1 MPKTANQTRS
11 DGEPGSPTP
20 IAASTS
26 TSTPTPTP
34 TPTPTSIAASSSPDV
49 SGLTG
54 TATDTARAAM
64 HDKRG
69 PSADLA
75 IAADASAL
83 SEQLK
88 AMRERLF
95 PPTSTKTLRAF
106 SSGEAAKLI
115 GVSDGYLRQL
125 SLAGEGPQPDT
136 GAGGRRFYSLAD
148 IHALRLHL
156 SEQALAKGHVAKA
169 RAYLPRRNAQ
179 AGEGL
184 QVISVTN
191 FKGGSGKTTSA
202 VHLAQ
207 YLALTGHR
215 VLAIDLDPQA
225 SLSALFGYQP
235 ELDLTGNDT
244 LYGAIRYDAEQRP
257 LSEIIRQTYFPGLD
271 LVPGNIEL
279 QEFEHVTPQALADRQ
294 SGREAAGAGGSSDR
308 GPLFFAR
315 IQAVLSTVEDDYDVV
330 VIDCPPQLGYLTL
343 SALCASTS
351 VLVTVHPQMLDIASM
366 NQFLF
371 MTADLLAVV
380 REAGGTLDFDFLRY
394 LVTRF
399 EPNDGPQAQIVG
411 FMRSLFGERVLTAPM
426 VKSTA
431 VSDAGLTKQT
441 LYEVGRENFTR
452 ATYDRALE
460 AMNAVNSEIE
470 ALVHAVW
477 NR

>member
-1 MPKTANQTRS
+1 MADTKGNKRMAVSAKKSGAESTGAVV
-11 DGEPGSPTP
+11 EPR
-20 IAASTS
+20 
-26 TSTPTPTP
+26 
-34 TPTPTSIAASSSPDV
+34 V
-49 SGLTG
+49 L
-54 TATDTARAAM
+54 
-64 HDKRG
+64 
-69 PSADLA
+69 ADEA
-75 IAADASAL
+75 IARDARAL

-95 PPTSTKTLRAF
+95 PPASMKSLRAF

-125 SLAGEGPQPDT
+125 SLAGEGPQPET

-148 IHALRLHL
+148 INALRRHL
-156 SEQALAKGHVAKA
+156 AEQALAKGNIAKA
-169 RAYLPRRNAQ
+169 RSYLPRRDAVR
-179 AGEGL
+179 GEHL

-244 LYGAIRYDAEQRP
+244 LYGAIRYDDEQRP
-257 LSEIIRQTYFPGLD
+257 LADIIRSTYFPGLD

-279 QEFEHVTPQALADRQ
+279 QEFEHVTPQALSRRQ
-294 SGREAAGAGGSSDR
+294 NGEDA

-315 IQAVLSTVEDDYDVV
+315 IQAALQTVEADYDVV

-351 VLVTVHPQMLDIASM
+351 VIVTVHPQMLDVASM

-371 MTADLLAVV
+371 MTSDLLAVV
-380 REAGGTLDFDFLRY
+380 REAGGTLNFDFLRY
-394 LVTRF
+394 LVTRY

-411 FMRSLFGERVLTAPM
+411 FMRSLFGDRVLTAPM
-426 VKSTA
+426 LKSTA

-452 ATYDRALE
+452 TTYDRALE
-460 AMNAVNSEIE
+460 AMNAVNDEVK
-470 ALVHAVW
+470 ALIHTAW
-477 NR
+477 GR

>member
-1 MPKTANQTRS
+1 MDIKETLGMAVSAKKSGAPKGAGMLEERQLADET
-11 DGEPGSPTP
+11 
-20 IAASTS
+20 IAR
-26 TSTPTPTP
+26 
-34 TPTPTSIAASSSPDV
+34 D
-49 SGLTG
+49 
-54 TATDTARAAM
+54 AR
-64 HDKRG
+64 
-69 PSADLA
+69 
-75 IAADASAL
+75 AL

-95 PPTSTKTLRAF
+95 PPLSSKTLRSF

-125 SLAGEGPQPDT
+125 SLAGEGPQPET

-148 IHALRLHL
+148 INALRAHL
-156 SEQALAKGHVAKA
+156 AEQAIAKGNVAKA
-169 RAYLPRRNAQ
+169 KGYLPRRDA
-179 AGEGL
+179 AEGEHL

-202 VHLAQ
+202 AHLAQ
-207 YLALTGHR
+207 HLALTGHR

-244 LYGAIRYDAEQRP
+244 LYGAIRYDDEQRA
-257 LSEIIRQTYFPGLD
+257 LSDIIRGTYFPGLD
-271 LVPGNIEL
+271 LIPGNIEL

-294 SGREAAGAGGSSDR
+294 NGKDR
-308 GPLFFAR
+308 GPMFFAR
-315 IQAVLSTVEDDYDVV
+315 IQAVLATVQDDYDIV

-351 VLVTVHPQMLDIASM
+351 VIVTVHPQMLDVASM

-371 MTADLLAVV
+371 MTSDLLSVV
-380 REAGGTLDFDFLRY
+380 REAGGTLNFDFLRY

-411 FMRSLFGERVLTAPM
+411 FMRSLFGDRVLTAPM
-426 VKSTA
+426 LKSTA

-452 ATYDRALE
+452 STYDRAVE
-460 AMNAVNSEIE
+460 AMNAVNGEVE
-470 ALVHAVW
+470 ALIHAAW
-477 NR
+477 GR

>member
-1 MPKTANQTRS
+1 M
-11 DGEPGSPTP
+11 
-20 IAASTS
+20 
-26 TSTPTPTP
+26 
-34 TPTPTSIAASSSPDV
+34 V
-49 SGLTG
+49 SVVQ
-54 TATDTARAAM
+54 ATDEKPQGT
-64 HDKRG
+64 
-69 PSADLA
+69 PSIVADAA
-75 IAADASAL
+75 IAADARAL

-88 AMRERLF
+88 AMRERLY
-95 PPTSTKTLRAF
+95 PPMAQKTLRQF

-125 SLAGEGPQPDT
+125 SLAGEGPQPET
-136 GAGGRRFYSLAD
+136 GTGGRRFYTLND
-148 IHALRLHL
+148 INALRHHL
-156 SEQALAKGHVAKA
+156 AEQALAKGNTAKA
-169 RAYLPRRNAQ
+169 RSYLPQRDLSR
-179 AGEGL
+179 GEHM

-225 SLSALFGYQP
+225 SLSAMFGYQP

-244 LYGAIRYDAEQRP
+244 LYGAIRYDDQARP
-257 LSEIIRQTYFPGLD
+257 LSQIIRGTYFPGLD

-279 QEFEHVTPQALADRQ
+279 QEFEHETPQALTRRH
-294 SGREAAGAGGSSDR
+294 SGIDS

-315 IQAVLSTVEDDYDVV
+315 IQAALASVELNYDVV

-351 VLVTVHPQMLDIASM
+351 VIVTVHPQMLDVASM

-371 MTADLLAVV
+371 MTSDLLGVV
-380 REAGGTLDFDFLRY
+380 REAGGELNFDFLRY

-399 EPNDGPQAQIVG
+399 EPNDGPQTQIVG
-411 FMRSLFGERVLTAPM
+411 FMRSLFGDRVLTAPM
-426 VKSTA
+426 LKSTA

-452 ATYDRALE
+452 TTYDRAQE
-460 AMNAVNSEIE
+460 AMNAVNAEIE
-470 ALVHAVW
+470 KLVHDAW
-477 NR
+477 GR